1 MALTAS
7 EQNHITSLAQF
18 AAQMVDIRNAVYQL
32 NYQWNGAPDFD
43 TTITQGEIDEIASF
57 AAAGLTKTDMVEVE
71 YVASQLL
78 LLIEDKFPQLL
89 QVQEAQ

>member
-1 MALTAS
+1 MALTPS
-7 EQNHITSLAQF
+7 EQNHITRLAQF
-18 AAQMVDIRNAVYQL
+18 AQAMVDMRNTVYQL

-43 TTITQGEIDEIASF
+43 TTITQAEIDEVPSF

-78 LLIEDKFPQLL
+78 SLIEDKFPQLL
-89 QVQEAQ
+89 EVMEAQ